1 MNVRNLTSHA
11 VDLDDGSNL
20 SPGDVV
26 NVASS
31 DRMKAF
37 VADGLLGE
45 VDKDVVSAP
54 PAEPV
59 APAVTLANMAP
70 VTASP
75 VNPAPGSTITPQTAA
90 PTPAADT
97 AAAKEQTA

>member
-20 SPGDVV
+20 SPGDVAT
-26 NVASS
+26 VALS
-31 DRMKAF
+31 DRIKAF

-45 VDKDVVSAP
+45 VDKDVVSVPA
-54 PAEPV
+54 AEPV
-59 APAVTLANMAP
+59 APAVVLANMAP
-70 VTASP
+70 VTAAA
-75 VNPAPGSTITPQTAA
+75 VDPAPGSTVTPQTAA

-97 AAAKEQTA
+97 AAVKEQTA